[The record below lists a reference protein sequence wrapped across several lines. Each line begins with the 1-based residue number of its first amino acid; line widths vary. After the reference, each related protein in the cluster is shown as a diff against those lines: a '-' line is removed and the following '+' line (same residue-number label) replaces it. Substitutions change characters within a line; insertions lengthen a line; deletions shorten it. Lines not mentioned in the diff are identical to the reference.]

1 MVRKDSRCI
10 PHGYIGD
17 YVDRP
22 KDTDLYSSSLEIPII
37 DFSLQFNITF
47 WGKKKKKTFLLLS
60 GDKEEPEKLQQAWM
74 KQLGYLLGVK

>member
-1 MVRKDSRCI
+1 MKVHQRQGLGKGKIFPAESAQEMVRKNSRCI

-37 DFSLQFNITF
+37 DFSLQFNVTF
-47 WGKKKKKTFLLLS
+47 WEKKKNLIASKR
-60 GDKEEPEKLQQAWM
+60 
-74 KQLGYLLGVK
+74 